1 MASRVQI
8 PPQTMFGSIGFF
20 GYGFAKNIA
29 SGVRFPPLPGYQ
41 LPTVDEI
48 AFVVGNLY
56 KPSFATVAGWGR
68 FNTST

>member
-1 MASRVQI
+1 
-8 PPQTMFGSIGFF
+8 MFGNIGFF
-20 GYGFAKNIA
+20 GYGFAIR
-29 SGVRFPPLPGYQ
+29 RFSREHPLPGYQ